1 MSKQRNILRIGLFMI
16 FCELL
21 LGVFI
26 CRWIWSQF
34 EQEKTSLQ
42 KNILLQFT
50 EAKQEALD
58 SVILKNIVAPA
69 LHNKISSQIKRG
81 QTKKG
86 NIFID
91 TIIDSNSKNTRII
104 YSDNE
109 RIPGDSFLLKDEKK
123 ITLQVRKDTSHHD
136 LLLSGVKIVMDEI
149 KGLPGAEENV
159 EQDIFA
165 HTDTAL

>member
-91 TIIDSNSKNTRII
+91 TIIDSNS
-104 YSDNE
+104 NE
-109 RIPGDSFLLKDEKK
+109 TGNVIK
-123 ITLQVRKDTSHHD
+123 
-136 LLLSGVKIVMDEI
+136 LSEHLRDVLPTYIKMDIE
-149 KGLPGAEENV
+149 GAELDALTGAEE
-159 EQDIFA
+159 IIKKC
-165 HTDTAL
+165 